1 MKKIA
6 FLSLIAAFLM
16 SCGNNPKTS
25 SDNASSDE
33 SNQPVQIT
41 VANFSEKAPEL
52 VDKLVFIRGIADH
65 ICKHDGKKL
74 FLVDTISDGRVK
86 VVTGENTVAFNIE
99 YEGYDFEI
107 TGKVLETVVDETYLQ
122 EWEEEIKA
130 GIEEKKHLEG
140 GKSAEAN
147 EEDHHS
153 DEEAMESI
161 QRYRDQMAEQ
171 GVNKLSFY
179 SIEASSYKVVKDE

>member
-25 SDNASSDE
+25 SDNASSAE
-33 SNQPVQIT
+33 SIQPVQIT

-52 VDKLVFIRGIADH
+52 VDKLISIRGIADH

-86 VVTGENTVAFNIE
+86 IVTGENVAAFNNE

-107 TGKVLETVVDETYLQ
+107 TGKVLETVVDEAYLQ

-140 GKSAEAN
+140 GKPAEAT

-153 DEEAMESI
+153 DEEAMQSI
-161 QRYRDQMAEQ
+161 QRYRDQMAEK
-171 GVNKLSFY
+171 GINKLSFY
-179 SIEASSYKVVKDE
+179 SIEATSYQVIKEE